1 LEYNGKWGGVYVEL
15 GVRYEFIGEY
25 EGVYLYWV
33 SWNGGGKMMQFSEE
47 DLKRFEDEDDP

>member
-1 LEYNGKWGGVYVEL
+1 MEYNGKWGGVYVEL